1 MFLAVLAAWEV
12 WVRAAGIQGFL
23 LPPPSEVIRTLR
35 QEWNVV
41 WAAGFF
47 TLREALGGL
56 IGGTVLGVLAAFAA
70 SRWVVIREGVMPFYV
85 AMGAAPI
92 IALAPITNQWFGIT
106 NPVSKMTVV
115 AVMVF
120 FPVMIN
126 MTRGLGDVGDDKLE
140 LMRSVAASEGSTLRK
155 VRLPNALPYLFS
167 ALKVAV
173 VLSLIGAIV
182 AEYFGG
188 SRDALGV
195 YISQQ
200 AGLTRMAEAWSGIVV
215 ATVLGAVLQILIV
228 VAERCSSP
236 GIRRCGDRRMSG
248 KLGRCAKRR
257 RKTPPNVAPSGVA
270 GRPGRIKERIMKN
283 SRSKLAVI
291 ACLP

>member
-1 MFLAVLAAWEV
+1 MARIRRWLPPALVFVGVLAAWEL
-12 WVRAAGIQGFL
+12 WVRAAGIKGFL
-23 LPPPSEVIRTLR
+23 LPPPSEIVRTLR
-35 QEWNVV
+35 QEWSIV
-41 WAAGFF
+41 WPAGFF
-47 TLREALGGL
+47 TLREAAGGL
-56 IGGTVLGVLAAFAA
+56 LAGTVLGVLAAFAA
-70 SRWVVIREGVMPFYV
+70 SRWVVIREGVMPFYI

-92 IALAPITNQWFGIT
+92 VALAPITNQWFGIT

-126 MTRGLGDVGDDKLE
+126 MTRGLGDVGADKVE
-140 LMRSVAASEGSTLRK
+140 LMRSVAASDGTTLRK

-200 AGLTRMAEAWSGIVV
+200 AGLSRMAEAWSGIVV
-215 ATVLGAVLQILIV
+215 ATLLGAALQFLIV
-228 VAERCSSP
+228 LAERLMIPWHASL
-236 GIRRCGDRRMSG
+236 R
-248 KLGRCAKRR
+248 
-257 RKTPPNVAPSGVA
+257 N
-270 GRPGRIKERIMKN
+270 
-283 SRSKLAVI
+283 
-291 ACLP
+291 

>member
-1 MFLAVLAAWEV
+1 MGALRRYVAPAVVFLGVLGLWQA
-12 WVRAAGIQGFL
+12 WVRLAGIEGFL
-23 LPPPSEVIRTLR
+23 LPPPTEIIATLR
-35 QEWNVV
+35 AEWRVV
-41 WAAGFF
+41 WAAGLF

-56 IGGTVLGVLAAFAA
+56 VAGTAAGILAAFAT
-70 SRWVVIREGVMPFYV
+70 SRWLVIREGIFPFYI

-92 IALAPITNQWFGIT
+92 VALAPITNQWFGIT
-106 NPVSKMTVV
+106 NPLSKMTVV

-126 MTRGLGDVGDDKLE
+126 TVRGLSEVDAGKVE
-140 LMRSVAASEGSTLRK
+140 LMRSIAAKDSATLTK

-188 SRDALGV
+188 SRAALGV

-215 ATVLGAVLQILIV
+215 ATLLGAILQFGLIG
-228 VAERCSSP
+228 AERLLIPWHPS
-236 GIRRCGDRRMSG
+236 RR
-248 KLGRCAKRR
+248 
-257 RKTPPNVAPSGVA
+257 
-270 GRPGRIKERIMKN
+270 
-283 SRSKLAVI
+283 SRA
-291 ACLP
+291 

>member
-1 MFLAVLAAWEV
+1 
-12 WVRAAGIQGFL
+12 
-23 LPPPSEVIRTLR
+23 
-35 QEWNVV
+35 
-41 WAAGFF
+41 
-47 TLREALGGL
+47 
-56 IGGTVLGVLAAFAA
+56 
-70 SRWVVIREGVMPFYV
+70 MPFYV

-92 IALAPITNQWFGIT
+92 VALAPITNQWFGIT

-126 MTRGLGDVGDDKLE
+126 MTRGLGDVGADKLE
-140 LMRSVAASEGSTLRK
+140 LMKSMAASEGATLRK
-155 VRLPNALPYLFS
+155 VRMPNALPYLFS

-215 ATVLGAVLQILIV
+215 ATALGAGLQLLIV
-228 VAERCSSP
+228 LAERLLIP
-236 GIRRCGDRRMSG
+236 WH
-248 KLGRCAKRR
+248 
-257 RKTPPNVAPSGVA
+257 PSLRA
-270 GRPGRIKERIMKN
+270 
-283 SRSKLAVI
+283 S
-291 ACLP
+291 

>member
-1 MFLAVLAAWEV
+1 VTDALSARESLPRTRRWLPPALVFLAVLAAWET

-23 LPPPSEVIRTLR
+23 LPPPSEILRTFR
-35 QEWNVV
+35 QEWSVV

-56 IGGTVLGVLAAFAA
+56 IAGTILGVLAAFAA
-70 SRWVVIREGVMPFYV
+70 SRWVIIREGVMPFYI
-85 AMGAAPI
+85 AIGAAPI
-92 IALAPITNQWFGIT
+92 VALAPITNQWFGIT

-126 MTRGLGDVGDDKLE
+126 MTRGLGDVGADKIE
-140 LMRSVAASEGSTLRK
+140 LMHSIAAPEGATLRK

-215 ATVLGAVLQILIV
+215 ATLLGAALQILIIL
-228 VAERCSSP
+228 AERLLIP
-236 GIRRCGDRRMSG
+236 WH
-248 KLGRCAKRR
+248 
-257 RKTPPNVAPSGVA
+257 PSM
-270 GRPGRIKERIMKN
+270 RE
-283 SRSKLAVI
+283 
-291 ACLP
+291 